1 MAIGS
6 VMPRL
11 ASPSVKGER
20 MLRTTVL
27 NNLNLGGRTQRNAA
41 TVRRRH
47 GRGIA
52 LGLSLPEVLIF
63 VLFLLLLAL
72 VARLVHVEKQAHD
85 ARTAHEGLQA
95 SVPALKPLLES
106 LQQEQQLHTS
116 DPQELA
122 AKVARAVELAKVA
135 EKLSLEN
142 SELRL
147 QLAAL
152 APARSESKQ
161 ETAEVA
167 EIMARAGKIF
177 PDDPPAALKQ
187 ALTVLERFGP
197 NVDGSLLSA
206 ARLDQDSKGK
216 VASVETAHD
225 VRGQH
230 EDLDAPDS
238 GFHPKKMRAHRL
250 ASSDKRVTVSKIR
263 GRLGC
268 EGNSV
273 LHSRMDRP
281 ARAVS
286 AWCS

>member
-1 MAIGS
+1 MAI
-6 VMPRL
+6 
-11 ASPSVKGER
+11 KGER

-27 NNLNLGGRTQRNAA
+27 NNLNLDGQTQRNAT
-41 TVRRRH
+41 TVRRGH

-63 VLFLLLLAL
+63 VLFLLLLVL
-72 VARLVHVEKQAHD
+72 VARLVQVEGQAHY
-85 ARTAHEGLQA
+85 ARTAYDGLQA

-106 LQQEQQLHTS
+106 LRQEQQLHTS

-122 AKVARAVELAKVA
+122 AKLARAVELAKVA

-142 SELRL
+142 SDLRL

-152 APARSESKQ
+152 TPARSESKQ
-161 ETAEVA
+161 ETPEVS

-177 PDDPPAALKQ
+177 PDDPPAALEQ
-187 ALTVLERFGP
+187 ALAVLERFGP
-197 NVDGSLLSA
+197 NVDSSLLSA
-206 ARLDQDSKGK
+206 ARLDQDLKGK
-216 VASVETAHD
+216 VASFETVHD
-225 VRGQH
+225 VRGQY
-230 EDLDAPDS
+230 EDLNAHDS
-238 GFHPKKMRAHRL
+238 AFPPKKIRAHRV
-250 ASSDKRVTVSKIR
+250 ARSDKLRVTVSKIR

-268 EGNSV
+268 EVNSV